1 MNNTVITASGRM
13 LDMKKIEETAKGIIN
28 KFADEEMNKQE
39 AIMTL
44 NRVEGMMDEF
54 LIFRVDNSE
63 KEIEK
68 FVDDFIGGK

>member
-1 MNNTVITASGRM
+1 MSNIAITASGRI
-13 LDMKKIEETAKGIIN
+13 LDMKKIEETAKDIIN
-28 KFADEEMNKQE
+28 KFADEKMNKQE

-44 NRVEGMMDEF
+44 NRVEEMMDEF